1 MNTPLHFTLTDAQ
14 RKILET
20 WLDAQSVSRPL
31 DEFTVTF
38 NVTPTGIRVKAYPG
52 CLDTYLEQGT
62 GVGLKGDACAL
73 PIEER
78 EVNQVPVIS
87 VGNLQVWVER
97 PPVTAEILDERKID
111 ALDASVNPFL
121 YFTLRDDP
129 RQTRMPVALAAVDPS
144 FHKTSCSLPASYD
157 ESSHPLSLHSLW
169 RLHKE
174 DGQFWQDRFALADCL
189 RWHGYA
195 LRDYVSGRLP
205 TFESLHSRLDAVRR
219 IPNGQDIPLSAADWQ
234 QLEDLN
240 QRLMEAE
247 RFAREQELIYDAQS
261 VQFEDDP
268 DWGINFDFELICWL
282 REDDPD
288 WSEDRDSI
296 VYCNSSIITMD
307 NCPLEE
313 NWNTFSGLAH
323 DPLGGRPCCY
333 FMHDLVDHFYL
344 EARDLRRI
352 GDLSVHT
359 HPVLMKEVRLSQET
373 TGEREVNDAT

>member
-1 MNTPLHFTLTDAQ
+1 MKTPIQFTLTDAQ
-14 RKILET
+14 RKVLET
-20 WLDAQSVSRPL
+20 WLDAQSASRPL

-62 GVGLKGDACAL
+62 GVGLNDEACAL

-78 EVNQVPVIS
+78 EMNQVPVIS

-97 PPVTAEILDERKID
+97 PPVAAEILDERKID
-111 ALDASVNPFL
+111 ALDAAVNPYL

-129 RQTRMPVALAAVDPS
+129 RQTRMPMALASLDPS
-144 FHKTSCSLPASYD
+144 SHKTSCSLRGIYG
-157 ESSHPLSLHSLW
+157 ESSHPLSLHPLW

-174 DGQFWQDRFALADCL
+174 DGQFLQDRFALADCL

-205 TFESLHSRLDAVRR
+205 TLESLHSRLDAVRR
-219 IPNGQDIPLSAADWQ
+219 IPNNQDIPLSAANWQ

-247 RFAREQELIYDAQS
+247 RFAREQHLIYDAQS
-261 VQFEDDP
+261 AQFEDDP
-268 DWGINFDFELICWL
+268 DWWINFDCELICWL

-296 VYCNSSIITMD
+296 VYCNSSISIMD
-307 NCPLEE
+307 DCPLEE
-313 NWNTFSGLAH
+313 DWNTFGGLAH

-344 EARDLRRI
+344 EARDLLRI
-352 GDLSVHT
+352 GELSVNT
-359 HPVLMKEVRLSQET
+359 SPVIMKEVRLSQET
-373 TGEREVNDAT
+373 TGER

>member
-1 MNTPLHFTLTDAQ
+1 MNTPIQFTLTDAQ
-14 RKILET
+14 RKVLET
-20 WLDAQSVSRPL
+20 WLDAQSASRPL

-62 GVGLKGDACAL
+62 GVGLNDDACAL

-97 PPVTAEILDERKID
+97 PPVAAEILDERKID
-111 ALDASVNPFL
+111 ALDASVNPYL

-129 RQTRMPVALAAVDPS
+129 RQTRMPMALASVDPS
-144 FHKTSCSLPASYD
+144 SHKTSCSLRAIYG

-169 RLHKE
+169 RLHNE
-174 DGQFWQDRFALADCL
+174 DGQFLQDRFALADSL
-189 RWHGYA
+189 RWHGSA
-195 LRDYVSGRLP
+195 LRDYVAGQLP
-205 TFESLHSRLDAVRR
+205 TLESLHSRLDAVRR
-219 IPNGQDIPLSAADWQ
+219 IPDGQDIPLSAADWQ

-247 RFAREQELIYDAQS
+247 RFAREQHLIYDAQRT
-261 VQFEDDP
+261 QFEDDP
-268 DWGINFDFELICWL
+268 DWWINFDCELICWL

-296 VYCNSSIITMD
+296 VYCNSSISIMD

-313 NWNTFSGLAH
+313 NWNTFGGLAH

-344 EARDLRRI
+344 EARDLLRI
-352 GDLSVHT
+352 GELSVNT
-359 HPVLMKEVRLSQET
+359 STVIMKEVRLSQET
-373 TGEREVNDAT
+373 TGEREVNDAI

>member
-1 MNTPLHFTLTDAQ
+1 MNTPIQFTLTDAQ
-14 RKILET
+14 RKVLET
-20 WLDAQSVSRPL
+20 WLDAQSDSRPL

-52 CLDTYLEQGT
+52 CLDAYLEQGT
-62 GVGLKGDACAL
+62 GVGLNDDACAL

-78 EVNQVPVIS
+78 EVKQVPVIS

-97 PPVTAEILDERKID
+97 PPVAAEILDERKID
-111 ALDASVNPFL
+111 ALDASVNPYL

-129 RQTRMPVALAAVDPS
+129 RQTRMPMALASLDPS
-144 FHKTSCSLPASYD
+144 SHKTSCSLRGIYG
-157 ESSHPLSLHSLW
+157 ESSHPLSLHPLW
-169 RLHKE
+169 RQHKE

-205 TFESLHSRLDAVRR
+205 DFEALQLRLDAVRR

-240 QRLMEAE
+240 QRLMKAE
-247 RFAREQELIYDAQS
+247 RFAREQELEYIAQRTR
-261 VQFEDDP
+261 FEDDP
-268 DWGINFDFELICWL
+268 DWGINFDCELICWL

-296 VYCNSSIITMD
+296 VYCNSSISIMD
-307 NCPLEE
+307 DCPLEE
-313 NWNTFSGLAH
+313 DWNTFGGLAH

-344 EARDLRRI
+344 EARDLLRI
-352 GDLSVHT
+352 GELSVNT
-359 HPVLMKEVRLSQET
+359 SPVIMKEVRLSQET
-373 TGEREVNDAT
+373 TGER

>member
-14 RKILET
+14 RKILEN
-20 WLDAQSVSRPL
+20 WLDAQSASRPL

-38 NVTPTGIRVKAYPG
+38 NVTPTEIRVKAYPG
-52 CLDTYLEQGT
+52 CLDTYLDQRADG
-62 GVGLKGDACAL
+62 GLKGDACAL

-78 EVNQVPVIS
+78 EVNQSPVIS

-97 PPVTAEILDERKID
+97 PPVAAEILDERKID
-111 ALDASVNPFL
+111 ALDASVNPYI
-121 YFTLRDDP
+121 YFTLHDDP
-129 RQTRMPVALAAVDPS
+129 RQTRMPMALTSLDPS
-144 FHKTSCSLPASYD
+144 SHKTSCSWRASYD
-157 ESSHPLSLHSLW
+157 ESSHPLSLHPLW
-169 RLHKE
+169 RQLNE
-174 DGQFWQDRFALADCL
+174 DKQFQQDQYELDHCL

-195 LRDYVSGRLP
+195 LRDYVSGGLP
-205 TFESLHSRLDAVRR
+205 TLESLHSRLDAVRR
-219 IPNGQDIPLSAADWQ
+219 IPDGQDIPLSAADWQ

-261 VQFEDDP
+261 AQFEDDP

-344 EARDLRRI
+344 KARDLLRI
-352 GDLSVHT
+352 GELSVNIR
-359 HPVLMKEVRLSQET
+359 PIIMKEVRLSQET
-373 TGEREVNDAT
+373 TRERGVNDAT